1 MKPVNT
7 LMQRAIS
14 ETVFPGAVL
23 LVAHQD
29 QVVFFNAYGVA
40 NLATQ
45 IRINQETLFDLASLT
60 KPLATTLGIMYLV
73 QKEKLELSDTVAR
86 VLAEFKNSN
95 KAMVTIQ
102 ALLTH
107 TSGLPDYRPY
117 FKKLSQ
123 TDPSHSKKVLRE
135 FLVNE
140 PLEYRPEQQTVYSDL
155 GFMILAWILEQISG
169 DSLNQFVE
177 SKIYAPLGI
186 KDLFF
191 IDRQTSVAKREF
203 AATEKCSWRGK
214 IVQGVVHDENAYAV
228 GGFDGH
234 AGLFGNAMAV
244 YQLLYYLLAAYDNRA
259 TKSVLAPNLVRQFLT
274 HQAGASR
281 ALGFDRP
288 SEENSSA
295 GKYFSKNSVGHLG
308 FTGTSFW
315 VDLDRHIIVILLTNR
330 VHPTRQNERIRSF
343 RPQLHDTIMS
353 LLIS

>member
-29 QVVFFNAYGVA
+29 QVVFCNAYGVA

-186 KDLFF
+186 KDLFLL
-191 IDRQTSVAKREF
+191 IGKLQLPSVNLRPLRSVPGVAKLS
-203 AATEKCSWRGK
+203 K
-214 IVQGVVHDENAYAV
+214 
-228 GGFDGH
+228 
-234 AGLFGNAMAV
+234 GLCMMK
-244 YQLLYYLLAAYDNRA
+244 
-259 TKSVLAPNLVRQFLT
+259 T
-274 HQAGASR
+274 
-281 ALGFDRP
+281 
-288 SEENSSA
+288 
-295 GKYFSKNSVGHLG
+295 
-308 FTGTSFW
+308 
-315 VDLDRHIIVILLTNR
+315 
-330 VHPTRQNERIRSF
+330 PTRWGVLMGMRDCLAMRWQYINCCI
-343 RPQLHDTIMS
+343 TY
-353 LLIS
+353 